1 MNRILKNIKSAFLV
15 IKTKDPKSQK
25 LQLFKLKFLLPYL
38 KKHWKKMAFASI
50 LTIIVSLIALPIPL
64 LMKYIIDTLIPDKNF
79 RLLNH
84 VILLLAS
91 IQLVKLLISFL
102 TNYYFNILNQE
113 VLLTLKN
120 DLFKKILSLPLS
132 FFDSSQ
138 TGYIMSR
145 IGEVN
150 SLGIFFS
157 SSAVRILI
165 AIFEFVFCLFILLYM
180 HWKLTLVS
188 LLILPFF
195 YFITKHYS
203 HGIRKASRDVF
214 EKGALLSR
222 QFQESIAGIEVIK
235 TFASEERESQKV
247 RRNLADYMRSS
258 IITNIIQSIS
268 GEGLALLGAMG
279 SFIVLWYGGSEIMRE
294 NFTIGGYVAFAAYL
308 GKLYGPTQ
316 IMASLG
322 LTIQPAASALNR
334 VKELFDIASDEE
346 DENRIIRLAK
356 VNGAIEFKN
365 VSFSYDHKKNVLRN
379 ISFKIN
385 PGEKVAFVGPN
396 GSGKSTIIKLI
407 LGLYKTGRGK
417 ITIDGHNINLIVL
430 STLRAKIST
439 VSQNIFLF
447 NDSIKNNIRYSNPNA
462 REEEIIGAAK
472 KAGAYEFIMNLEN
485 KFDTII
491 GETGKK
497 ISGGEK
503 QKISISRA
511 FIKNSE
517 IIIFDE
523 ATSHLDNESMKKIQT
538 IINEEFEN
546 KTCII
551 VTHQL
556 SESINIDR
564 IYKLKKGEININYS
578 ELENESA

>member
-165 AIFEFVFCLFILLYM
+165 AMFEFVFCLFILLYM

>member
-1 MNRILKNIKSAFLV
+1 MNRIFENIRSAFQILK
-15 IKTKDPKSQK
+15 IKEPKSQR
-25 LQLFKLKFLLPYL
+25 LQLSKLKFLLPYL
-38 KKHWKKMAFASI
+38 KKHWNKMVFASS
-50 LTIIVSLIALPIPL
+50 LTIIVSIFALPIPL
-64 LMKYIIDTLIPDKNF
+64 LMKYIIDTIIPEKNF
-79 RLLNH
+79 RLLNL
-84 VILLLAS
+84 VILLLVS
-91 IQLVKLLISFL
+91 IQLIKLIISFL

-113 VLLTLKN
+113 VLLTIKN

-150 SLGIFFS
+150 SLGLFFS
-157 SSAVRILI
+157 STAVRILI

-188 LLILPFF
+188 MLILPFF

-203 HGIRKASRDVF
+203 QGIRKASKHVF
-214 EKGALLSR
+214 EKGAFLSR

-247 RRNLADYMRSS
+247 RRNLVDYMRSS
-258 IITNIIQSIS
+258 ITTNIIQSIS
-268 GEGLALLGAMG
+268 SEGLALLGAMG
-279 SFIVLWYGGSEIMRE
+279 GFIVLWYGGSEIMRE

-316 IMASLG
+316 IIASLG
-322 LTIQPAASALNR
+322 LIIQPAASALNR

-346 DENRIIRLAK
+346 DKKRTIKLSTVIGE
-356 VNGAIEFKN
+356 IEFKN
-365 VSFSYDHKKNVLRN
+365 VFFSYDHKKDVLRN
-379 ISFKIN
+379 ISFRIN

-407 LGLYKTGRGK
+407 LGLYKTNRGE
-417 ITIDGHNINLIVL
+417 ITIDGHNINSMVL
-430 STLRAKIST
+430 SMLRDKIST

-447 NDSIKNNIRYSNPNA
+447 NDSIKNNIRYSNPIA
-462 REEEIIGAAK
+462 KEEEIIEAAS

-485 KFDTII
+485 KYDTII

-503 QKISISRA
+503 QKISLARA

-523 ATSHLDNESMKKIQT
+523 ATSHLDNESMKKIQK
-538 IINEEFEN
+538 IINEDFAN

-564 IYKLKKGEININYS
+564 IYKLIKGEINLNYS
-578 ELENESA
+578 EWENESS